1 MYMRLIGTD
10 LTKSPALAT
19 LQISP
24 SMTKVEVR
32 EYLTKIYGINV
43 LKVDTLNRA
52 GTNYSFEVPVNHLFI
67 DSPVHFVV

>member
-52 GTNYSFEVPVNHLFI
+52 GTNYSSAVPVYLFI
-67 DSPVHFVV
+67 DSPVHIVV